1 MHTRVT
7 AVAILAG
14 MLLLS
19 GALDAGQAHMVFV
32 YWDADQVA
40 ARPPRSSLVNPA
52 VLQRCV
58 IEDVDQEFYE
68 RTGSG
73 HHFDGILI
81 GFAVRFDRPESKRT
95 IFRAS
100 FTDYDAGVE
109 YVSSFPDHH
118 IFAKP
123 DFAN

>member
-1 MHTRVT
+1 
-7 AVAILAG
+7 
-14 MLLLS
+14 MLWLS
-19 GALDAGQAHMVFV
+19 GVLNAGQAHMVLV

-40 ARPPRSSLVNPA
+40 TRPPRSRLVYPA
-52 VLQRCV
+52 VLQHCV
-58 IEDVDQEFYE
+58 IEDVDPEFYE

-73 HHFDGILI
+73 HQFDGILI
-81 GFAVRFDRPESKRT
+81 GFAVMFDRQESKRT

-100 FTDYDAGVE
+100 FTDYDAGVQ
-109 YVSSFPDHH
+109 YVSTFPDHH